1 MNTLKEQM
9 LDKIKTADHAYYAL
23 DNPIM
28 TDAEYDSL
36 RAKFI
41 KTYGIRDLNY
51 VPGEVSNDFIPF
63 KHQVPVISLSKIK
76 RTDTDK
82 FLKEIKKLWPV
93 VYEPKIDGLTVVAY
107 PNKDGSCKFV
117 TRGNGKNWRNF
128 T

>member
-51 VPGEVSNDFIPF
+51 VPGEVSNDFI
-63 KHQVPVISLSKIK
+63 LLNIK
-76 RTDTDK
+76 
-82 FLKEIKKLWPV
+82 FQ
-93 VYEPKIDGLTVVAY
+93 
-107 PNKDGSCKFV
+107 
-117 TRGNGKNWRNF
+117 
-128 T
+128 